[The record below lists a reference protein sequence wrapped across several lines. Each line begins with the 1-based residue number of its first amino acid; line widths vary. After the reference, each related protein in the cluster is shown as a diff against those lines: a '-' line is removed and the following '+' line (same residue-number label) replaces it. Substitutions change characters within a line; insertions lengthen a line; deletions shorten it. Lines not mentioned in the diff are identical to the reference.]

1 MAEIVF
7 WSLVSF
13 FSAVGVVQTI
23 DYLKRLFYKNKIEP
37 PIILILQKDDASCAE
52 AQVRYILSQLT
63 MESRVV
69 LVDMGLSEEGKL
81 VLNRIKNLFPVTLI
95 LKEEIEKILS
105 PV

>member
-7 WSLVSF
+7 WCLVSF

-23 DYLKRLFYKNKIEP
+23 DYLKRLFYKDKIEP
-37 PIILILQKDDASCAE
+37 PIVLIKQKDDASCAE

-63 MESRVV
+63 IECRVV

-81 VLNRIKNLFPVTLI
+81 VLGRIKNLFPVTI
-95 LKEEIEKILS
+95 ISKEEIEKILS